1 MLLARYRHMKRT
13 SRYAGKESDLGLE
26 FPPRLDAFNKSSVSC
41 WCTNWHV
48 RRLGPRVRS
57 FLSTEILQVRLRTQ
71 IDTHFMSRHPEWR
84 SREEPDPG

>member
-1 MLLARYRHMKRT
+1 MLLARYRHVKRT

-26 FPPRLDAFNKSSVSC
+26 FPPRPDTFNRSSVSC
-41 WCTNWHV
+41 WCTNLHT

-71 IDTHFMSRHPEWR
+71 NETHFMSRHPEWR
-84 SREEPDPG
+84 GRVELDPR